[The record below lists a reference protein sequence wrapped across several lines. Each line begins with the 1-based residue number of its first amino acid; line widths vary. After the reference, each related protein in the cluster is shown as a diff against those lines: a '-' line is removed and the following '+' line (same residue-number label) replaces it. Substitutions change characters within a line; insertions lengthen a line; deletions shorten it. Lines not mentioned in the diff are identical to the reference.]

1 MLICEA
7 YFNKYILPLLR
18 GTAEELAEAHSL
30 FRLSATNNQEMPV
43 TKYFEADVSILGFR
57 IPSVGFL
64 VVKDPST
71 VLESQ
76 YSTRMPG
83 VIRCNL
89 MWLRYEE
96 FGKVFGFDAFEN
108 FRCPKEVHPLI
119 FAQMCTLYHQ
129 SKDQDVQPD
138 SHTTNSTANQ
148 QSDEIHVNTSNINNN
163 SITEDLSPPDAILGQ
178 VWIGNPHR
186 VICIPANSVK
196 VVEGQTSAKA
206 Q

>member
-1 MLICEA
+1 MEFLGLKVPSLLDSGSMVTLIHEA
-7 YFNKYILPLLR
+7 YFNKYILPLLH
-18 GTAEELAEAHSL
+18 GMVEELAEAHSL
-30 FRLSATNNQEMPV
+30 FRLLATNNQEMPV
-43 TKYFEADVSILGFR
+43 TKYFEANVSILGFR

-76 YSTRMPG
+76 YSARMPG
-83 VIRCNL
+83 VIGCNL
-89 MWLRYEE
+89 IWLGYKE

-138 SHTTNSTANQ
+138 SHTTNSTVNQ
-148 QSDEIHVNTSNINNN
+148 QSNEIHVNTSNINNN
-163 SITEDLSPPDAILGQ
+163 SITEDLSPLDAILG
-178 VWIGNPHR
+178 
-186 VICIPANSVK
+186 
-196 VVEGQTSAKA
+196 
-206 Q
+206 